1 LRIAARL
8 RRKRPIHA
16 SYTILVRALLLI
28 RDSGPGI
35 SPDRL
40 EQIFEPFLT
49 AKDQGMGMGM
59 GLCIARTII
68 EWHGG
73 SLSAEGRPS
82 GAVFHVRLP
91 LVRG

>member
-1 LRIAARL
+1 MV
-8 RRKRPIHA
+8 PEQ
-16 SYTILVRALLLI
+16 I

-40 EQIFEPFLT
+40 EQIFEPFFT
-49 AKDQGMGMGM
+49 AKDRGMGM

-68 EWHGG
+68 ESHGG
-73 SLSAEGRPS
+73 LLSADGRPS